1 MAAEKELTGIL
12 FGFHPVEEALLRGDR
27 AIRTLHLSRREG
39 TRTRRLVRLARERGV
54 RVKDSDPPA
63 LDRLAGT
70 KNHQGVVAV
79 VEVRRTRSLEDVLD
93 ELSGRPSAVLLVLD
107 GVQDPHN
114 LGAVIRNCSLSG
126 ADAVVLPKDRTAG
139 ITPAVE
145 KVAAGGLE
153 YVPVVRVGNLASA
166 LKGLKEA
173 GFWIVGA
180 DPGGTEELPGA
191 DLGGRVAIVV
201 GEEQR
206 GLRRLTKER
215 CDRLVRIPSTGAV
228 ASYNMAVAAG
238 LFLFFAFLR
247 RREDE
252 KNR

>member
-12 FGFHPVEEALLRGDR
+12 CGYHPVEEALLRGDR

-39 TRTRRLVRLARERGV
+39 TRTRRLVQLARERGV
-54 RVKDSDPPA
+54 RVRDAEPST

-70 KNHQGVVAV
+70 KHHQGVVAV
-79 VEVRRTRSLEDVLD
+79 VEVRRTRSLEDLLGEIAD
-93 ELSGRPSAVLLVLD
+93 RPSAVLLVLD

-126 ADAVVLPKDRTAG
+126 AEAVVLPKDRTAG
-139 ITPAVE
+139 ITPTVE
-145 KVAAGGLE
+145 KAAAGGLE
-153 YVPVVRVGNLASA
+153 YVPVVRVGNLSSA
-166 LKGLKEA
+166 LNELKAA
-173 GFWIVGA
+173 GFWVVGA
-180 DPGGTEELPGA
+180 DPGGTEERHRA
-191 DLGGRVAIVV
+191 DLGGRGAIVG

-228 ASYNMAVAAG
+228 ASYNMSVAAG
-238 LFLFFAFLR
+238 LFLFFAFLHR
-247 RREDE
+247 RGAG
-252 KNR
+252 KNP